1 MKKLIRILSITTLT
15 AIAAIALI
23 APLLAGDS
31 CCSGGTPG
39 SAQSVSGTQS
49 SMAKPADHAQKY
61 VCPMHPDVVYDK
73 PGKCPKCGMT
83 LVPAKDGAKSS
94 M

>member
-1 MKKLIRILSITTLT
+1 MKKLIRTLSLGTLT
-15 AIAAIALI
+15 AVTLSL
-23 APLLAGDS
+23 PLLAGDP
-31 CCSGGTPG
+31 CCSGADCGMNAAP
-39 SAQSVSGTQS
+39 ATQ
-49 SMAKPADHAQKY
+49 AVEQKQKF

-83 LVPAKDGAKSS
+83 LVPVKEGAKSK